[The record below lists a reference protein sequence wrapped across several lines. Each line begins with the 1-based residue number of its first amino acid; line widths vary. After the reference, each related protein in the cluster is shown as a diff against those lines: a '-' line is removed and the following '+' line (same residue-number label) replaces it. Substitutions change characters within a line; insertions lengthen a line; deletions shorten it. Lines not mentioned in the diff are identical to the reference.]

1 MVTYTY
7 ELQYTHKKGSDNL
20 NNLKKAR
27 LGRSITQDELAH
39 TLGITVRT
47 YQYIEHGQRKP
58 SYDVILKLQKLFNSD
73 INSLLKESDTAD

>member
-1 MVTYTY
+1 MNYSTYM
-7 ELQYTHKKGSDNL
+7 KGSAIL

-27 LGRSITQDELAH
+27 LSRDITQDELAH

-58 SYDVILKLQKLFNSD
+58 SYDVILKLQGFFKQD
-73 INSLLKESDTAD
+73 ISYLLSESTD